1 MAVAEQVAT
10 LAELEF
16 LSEDIVREVI
26 DQEGLSGTT
35 KKVGVSE
42 GLGILRRKND
52 VWVSF
57 EQWYEGLDEGGR
69 KYMDLVLEAALIGLA
84 ENAVDGGDASAYDA
98 EARRILEAEG
108 ALDLTDPQMVGPVS
122 SAVTRT
128 IIKRTLAK
136 NCATK
141 WAGC

>member
-1 MAVAEQVAT
+1 MAVADQVAT

-16 LSEDIVREVI
+16 LSEDVVREVI
-26 DQEGLSGTT
+26 DREGLSGTT

-57 EQWYEGLDEGGR
+57 EQWYQGLDEGGR
-69 KYMDLVLEAALIGLA
+69 KYMDLMLEAALIGLA
-84 ENAVDGGDASAYDA
+84 ESAVDGGDASAYDA

>member
-1 MAVAEQVAT
+1 MTVADQVAT

-16 LSEDIVREVI
+16 LSEDVVRGVI
-26 DQEGLSGTT
+26 EQEGLAGTT
-35 KKVGVSE
+35 KTVGLSE

-57 EQWYEGLDEGGR
+57 EKWHATLDEGGQ
-69 KYMDLVLEAALIGLA
+69 KYMDLVLEAALIGL
-84 ENAVDGGDASAYDA
+84 EESAVDGGDAAAYDA

-128 IIKRTLAK
+128 IIKRTLSK